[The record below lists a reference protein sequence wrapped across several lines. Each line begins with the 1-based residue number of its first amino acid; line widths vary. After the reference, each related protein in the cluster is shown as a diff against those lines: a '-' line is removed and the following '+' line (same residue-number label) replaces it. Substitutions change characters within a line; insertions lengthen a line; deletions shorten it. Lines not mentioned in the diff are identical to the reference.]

1 MENVMLDPL
10 PTEWNGYKVN
20 ASFRIGMQVHSVSY
34 DKSLSDYEKT
44 GIIIDLLFND
54 RDYPREEQFEECLRW
69 FLSGWYH
76 DHAEGES
83 EGLRYIDYDIDQWR
97 IYADFRQIYGINLS
111 LEDMHWWMFCGLL
124 WNMPYEQSTTL
135 QVIGIRKREVTD
147 GMKPAERK
155 ALVESKKLYEIEQL
169 EVKREYTR
177 EQEKAIDD
185 YDQMMAAIKA
195 KKQAEKEAIE
205 QFRKG

>member
-1 MENVMLDPL
+1 M
-10 PTEWNGYKVN
+10 
-20 ASFRIGMQVHSVSY
+20 
-34 DKSLSDYEKT
+34 
-44 GIIIDLLFND
+44 
-54 RDYPREEQFEECLRW
+54 
-69 FLSGWYH
+69 SGWYH
-76 DHAEGES
+76 DHAEGET
-83 EGLRYIDYDIDQWR
+83 EGLRYIDYDVDQWR
-97 IYADFRQIYGINLS
+97 IYADFRQIYGIDLS

-169 EVKREYTR
+169 EVKREYTK

-195 KKQAEKEAIE
+195 RKQAEKEAIE